1 MKILVSQAI
10 LASSLILGVA
20 YQAFAEGNCPPGY
33 CPIGGQGARGCAP
46 IPGAASG
53 SGTTAE
59 IQLASPTGKWVRTW
73 GGGDSVFQE
82 HSRCRSV
89 DGKESQRA
97 GRAGGSF
104 QVCIGRRA

>member
-20 YQAFAEGNCPPGY
+20 YQSFAEGNCPPGY
-33 CPIGGQGARGCAP
+33 YPIGGAGDAWVCADTRGRQWRWYHSGDSACQSYWQVGAN
-46 IPGAASG
+46 
-53 SGTTAE
+53 
-59 IQLASPTGKWVRTW
+59 L
-73 GGGDSVFQE
+73 GGDSVFQE

-89 DGKESQRA
+89 DGKESQGA
-97 GRAGGSF
+97 GRARGSF